1 MASLLVF
8 IFFIIGFVLGSIKIV
23 SSEIKIIP
31 TFATFEVIK
40 KKTLCCFNKRE
51 TILINN
57 LKNVIIKFDP
67 INRFRVKRNYIPAFE
82 VTFVLVDGSEVEALS
97 GVINV
102 GRESKKVF
110 NFLRNSLPERISFSG
125 NLIGS

>member
-31 TFATFEVIK
+31 TFATIEVIK

-57 LKNVIIKFDP
+57 LKNVIIQVDP
-67 INRFRVKRNYIPAFE
+67 INRFRIKRKRIRAFE
-82 VTFVLVDGSEVEALS
+82 VIFVLVDGSEVEALS
-97 GVINV
+97 GVTNV